1 MSSTMRRAERR
12 GEVHASNARSAVS
25 LLSKAVLTRL
35 PVLAQ
40 RGVPL
45 RNSDGM
51 GWEYGAR
58 KTVGKTSSRE
68 SKMYALM
75 KEFEKYSNILTQIC
89 GTQN

>member
-1 MSSTMRRAERR
+1 
-12 GEVHASNARSAVS
+12 
-25 LLSKAVLTRL
+25 
-35 PVLAQ
+35 
-40 RGVPL
+40 
-45 RNSDGM
+45 M

>member
-12 GEVHASNARSAVS
+12 GEVHASNARS
-25 LLSKAVLTRL
+25 KAVLTSL

-40 RGVPL
+40 SGVPL
-45 RNSDGM
+45 RSSDGM